1 MKSVIKELN
10 LFKCHPF
17 VLLFHLTILIFAS
30 NQNNMLKLIKE
41 FTVGTN
47 FTNAL
52 KATISAIIPVL
63 IFSKLGYLEMGLTI
77 ALGALFT
84 LPSDIPS
91 NLKHKIKG
99 IIVTVLFF
107 SAANL
112 LINLTY
118 PYPILFFP
126 VFCLLIFTLS
136 MLAVYGQRATMVAFS
151 TLLIISISFSHIHS
165 GWEMIIHSLLLLTGG
180 LFYLLI
186 SILFYYIN
194 PHRYTELQIEKCI
207 HLTSKYLKLRGDLW
221 ELNSDR
227 KEITKKQLVL
237 QVELNE
243 VHENIREIL
252 IRNRTD
258 YGSSNQNRKMLL
270 AFISLVEIMELA
282 VSTSFDHNKL
292 HQKFGEQPLVLKTY
306 QNLAYNLAKKLKS
319 LSKKIRNRKTNPSK
333 NDLNDVLYKF
343 EIAIN
348 EYEKNLGENASEGV
362 FMLTNML
369 HYAEKQVGKIKNLE
383 KIFTSNTKLKDLN
396 GREIEFQKLN
406 TKDYYPISTLV
417 ENLSFSSLA
426 FRHSLRITATLLIG
440 FIIGKFL
447 PFQNVY
453 WILLTIVVI
462 MKPGYGLTKERT
474 FNRFLGTI
482 IGGIV
487 GFLVLSTGP
496 SQLILGG
503 LTIFFLILGLSFN
516 PSNYK
521 IGTLFITLHVIFI
534 FAILN
539 PTDGDIVLYR
549 ILDTFVGATLAIL
562 ANYFFWPF
570 WEFLNTN
577 ENIENSIKAIRDY
590 LLQISI
596 FYNNKQAINSNYR
609 FARNRA
615 FIEIGNLMASFQ
627 RMLQEPKSKQN
638 NLQQVYKITVINNAM
653 LSSAAS
659 LGTYTQTH
667 KTTDASESFNSVFNK
682 IISNLD
688 QAIAI
693 LKGNID
699 SKEIE
704 NVSNDN
710 LISSFIEIKK
720 IRVKEKSEETELD
733 EEDNKIKLEETQMV
747 KEQLI
752 WLTNLSANIVKTS
765 KSLMQS

>member
-1 MKSVIKELN
+1 MLGFII
-10 LFKCHPF
+10 H
-17 VLLFHLTILIFAS
+17 IFAR

-52 KATISAIIPVL
+52 KATLSAIIPVL
-63 IFSKLGYLEMGLTI
+63 LLSKLGYLEMGLTV

-99 IIVTVLFF
+99 ITVSVLFF
-107 SAANL
+107 STANL

-118 PYPILFFP
+118 PYPLLFFP
-126 VFCLLIFTLS
+126 TFCILIFSVS

-151 TLLIISISFSHIHS
+151 TLLIISISFSHLHT
-165 GWEMIIHSLLLLTGG
+165 GWEMIKHSLLLLSGG
-180 LFYLLI
+180 LFYLTI
-186 SILFYYIN
+186 SVIFHYIN

-207 HLTSKYLKLRGDLW
+207 NLTSKYLKLRGDLW

-282 VSTSFDHNKL
+282 ISTSFNHNKL
-292 HQKFGEQPLVLKTY
+292 HQKFDEHPKVLKTY
-306 QNLAYNLAKKLKS
+306 QNLAYNLAKSLKS

-333 NDLNDVLYKF
+333 NNLNEHLNKF
-343 EIAIN
+343 EKAIS
-348 EYEKNLGENASEGV
+348 EYEKNAGENSSEGV
-362 FMLTNML
+362 LMLTNML

-383 KIFTSNTKLKDLN
+383 NTFVTITKLKDLN
-396 GREIEFQKLN
+396 GREKDIEKLN
-406 TKDYYPISTLV
+406 KKDYYPLSTLIG
-417 ENLSFSSLA
+417 NLSFSSSE
-426 FRHSLRITATLLIG
+426 FRHSLRITTTLLIG
-440 FIIGKFL
+440 FIVGKFL

-462 MKPGYGLTKERT
+462 MRPGYGLTKERT
-474 FNRFLGTI
+474 FNRSIGTI
-482 IGGIV
+482 IGGVI
-487 GFLVLSTGP
+487 GFLILSFGP
-496 SQLILGG
+496 NQVILGC
-503 LTIFFLILGLSFN
+503 LTILFLILGLSFN

-539 PTDGDIVLYR
+539 PTDDAIILYR
-549 ILDTFVGATLAIL
+549 VLDTFVGATLAIL

-577 ENIENSIKAIRDY
+577 ENIENSIKANRDY
-590 LLQISI
+590 LIQISI
-596 FYNNKQAINSNYR
+596 LYNNKQDINSNYR
-609 FARNRA
+609 LARNQA

-638 NLQQVYKITVINNAM
+638 KQQQVYKLTVINNAL

-667 KTTDASESFNSVFNK
+667 KTTDASELFNSIFDR
-682 IISNLD
+682 IIKNLD
-688 QAIAI
+688 YAI
-693 LKGNID
+693 LIL
-699 SKEIE
+699 
-704 NVSNDN
+704 NDN
-710 LISSFIEIKK
+710 KNQILIDYESNENLNNSAIELRK
-720 IRVKEKSEETELD
+720 IREKELLQGIELNSETF
-733 EEDNKIKLEETQMV
+733 KIKMQESQLV
-747 KEQLI
+747 IEQLI
-752 WLTNLSANIVKTS
+752 WLTNLSTNILNTT
-765 KSLMQS
+765 KSMILS